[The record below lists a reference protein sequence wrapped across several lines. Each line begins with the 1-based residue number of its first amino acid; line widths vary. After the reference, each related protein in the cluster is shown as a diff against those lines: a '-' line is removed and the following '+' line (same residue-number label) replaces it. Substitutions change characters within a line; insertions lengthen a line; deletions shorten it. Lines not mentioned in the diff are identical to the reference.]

1 MVLLVFDDHVKT
13 HLGLFGKL
21 PPEGISPN
29 LTSVVQEFVNA
40 ALEFIRN
47 GETSQSQFGAM
58 ASRSLS

>member
-1 MVLLVFDDHVKT
+1 MVLLVFDDHVKA

-21 PPEGISPN
+21 PAEGSPAT
-29 LTSVVQEFVNA
+29 LTAVVQEFVNA

-58 ASRSLS
+58 ASKVIY